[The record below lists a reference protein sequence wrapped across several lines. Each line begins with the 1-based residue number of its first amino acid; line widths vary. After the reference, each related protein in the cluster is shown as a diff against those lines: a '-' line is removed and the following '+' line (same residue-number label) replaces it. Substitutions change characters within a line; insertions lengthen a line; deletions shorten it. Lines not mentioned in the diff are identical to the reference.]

1 MADIVVGVLTITGAL
16 FVVLAGVGALRL
28 GDVYARM
35 HAITKAST
43 IAVVLIGAA
52 VAAYFGH
59 KAKVRAIR
67 YGSQT
72 RWAAASRGRV
82 HDRTVPHSR

>member
-1 MADIVVGVLTITGAL
+1 MEDTQLQELRDLVAQLSEKVQGLEAEVADLQA
-16 FVVLAGVGALRL
+16 
-28 GDVYARM
+28 
-35 HAITKAST
+35 TKEIPEADLV
-43 IAVVLIGAA
+43 AIGAA

-72 RWAAASRGRV
+72 RWAAATRTRV
-82 HDRTVPHSR
+82 HDRSVPHVR

>member
-1 MADIVVGVLTITGAL
+1 MAETETKELRDAVDALTQRVAELETRLAAL
-16 FVVLAGVGALRL
+16 EA
-28 GDVYARM
+28 
-35 HAITKAST
+35 KQT
-43 IAVVLIGAA
+43 IPEADLIAIGAA

-82 HDRTVPHSR
+82 HDRSVPHVR

>member
-1 MADIVVGVLTITGAL
+1 MEDTQLQELRDLVAQLSEKVQGLEAQVADLQA
-16 FVVLAGVGALRL
+16 
-28 GDVYARM
+28 
-35 HAITKAST
+35 TKEIPEADL
-43 IAVVLIGAA
+43 IAIGAA

-72 RWAAASRGRV
+72 RWAAATRTRV
-82 HDRTVPHSR
+82 HDRSVPHVR

>member
-1 MADIVVGVLTITGAL
+1 MEDTTLQELRDAVAALAEKVSVLEARVATLEAQQEIPEADL
-16 FVVLAGVGALRL
+16 
-28 GDVYARM
+28 
-35 HAITKAST
+35 
-43 IAVVLIGAA
+43 IAIGAA

-82 HDRTVPHSR
+82 HDRSVPHVR

>member
-1 MADIVVGVLTITGAL
+1 MEDTTLQELQATVAALVEKVAVLEAQ
-16 FVVLAGVGALRL
+16 VAVLEDCRQIPENDL
-28 GDVYARM
+28 
-35 HAITKAST
+35 
-43 IAVVLIGAA
+43 IAIGAA

-72 RWAAASRGRV
+72 RWAAASRARV
-82 HDRTVPHSR
+82 HDRSVPHVR

>member
-1 MADIVVGVLTITGAL
+1 MEDTQLQELRDLVAQLSEKVQGLEAQVADLQA
-16 FVVLAGVGALRL
+16 
-28 GDVYARM
+28 
-35 HAITKAST
+35 TKEIPEADLV
-43 IAVVLIGAA
+43 AIGAA

-72 RWAAASRGRV
+72 RWAAASRQRV
-82 HDRTVPHSR
+82 HDRSVPHVR

>member
-1 MADIVVGVLTITGAL
+1 MNDMSPEE
-16 FVVLAGVGALRL
+16 LR
-28 GDVYARM
+28 A
-35 HAITKAST
+35 T
-43 IAVVLIGAA
+43 IASLTEQMQAMQARVTALEGQHDEVPEADLVLIGAA

-67 YGSQT
+67 YGSQG

>member
-1 MADIVVGVLTITGAL
+1 MTDPSLTELAAAVAALTEQVATLQARVAELEAEQEIPEADL
-16 FVVLAGVGALRL
+16 
-28 GDVYARM
+28 
-35 HAITKAST
+35 
-43 IAVVLIGAA
+43 IAIGAA

-67 YGSQT
+67 YGSQS

-82 HDRTVPHSR
+82 HDRSVPHVR

>member
-1 MADIVVGVLTITGAL
+1 MEDTTLQELRDAVAALTDKVSALETRIASLEDCREIPEADLVA
-16 FVVLAGVGALRL
+16 
-28 GDVYARM
+28 
-35 HAITKAST
+35 
-43 IAVVLIGAA
+43 IGAA

-72 RWAAASRGRV
+72 RWAAASRARV
-82 HDRTVPHSR
+82 HDRSVPHVR

>member
-1 MADIVVGVLTITGAL
+1 MEDTQLQELQSLISQLTERIQDLEAQVADLQAAKEIPEADL
-16 FVVLAGVGALRL
+16 
-28 GDVYARM
+28 
-35 HAITKAST
+35 
-43 IAVVLIGAA
+43 IAIGAA

-72 RWAAASRGRV
+72 RWAAASRQRV
-82 HDRTVPHSR
+82 HDRSVPHVR

>member
-1 MADIVVGVLTITGAL
+1 MEDTQLQELQAL
-16 FVVLAGVGALRL
+16 VAQLAGRVQELEERL
-28 GDVYARM
+28 
-35 HAITKAST
+35 ST
-43 IAVVLIGAA
+43 LEEEQEIPEADLIAIGAA

-72 RWAAASRGRV
+72 RWAAASRTRV
-82 HDRTVPHSR
+82 HDRSVPHVR

>member
-1 MADIVVGVLTITGAL
+1 MEDTQYQELRDAVAALTDKVAELEAKVAKLESLQEIPEADL
-16 FVVLAGVGALRL
+16 
-28 GDVYARM
+28 
-35 HAITKAST
+35 
-43 IAVVLIGAA
+43 IAIGAA

-67 YGSQT
+67 YGSQS

-82 HDRTVPHSR
+82 HDRSVPHVR

>member
-1 MADIVVGVLTITGAL
+1 MEDTQLQELRDLIAQLTEKVQGLEAQVESLSAKDIPESDL
-16 FVVLAGVGALRL
+16 
-28 GDVYARM
+28 
-35 HAITKAST
+35 
-43 IAVVLIGAA
+43 IAIGAA

-72 RWAAASRGRV
+72 RWAAATRTRV
-82 HDRTVPHSR
+82 HDRSVPHVR

>member
-1 MADIVVGVLTITGAL
+1 MEDTTLQELRDAVAALTEKVSVLEARVATLEAQQEIPEADL
-16 FVVLAGVGALRL
+16 
-28 GDVYARM
+28 
-35 HAITKAST
+35 
-43 IAVVLIGAA
+43 IAIGAA

-82 HDRTVPHSR
+82 HDRSVPHVR

>member
-1 MADIVVGVLTITGAL
+1 MEDKTLQELRDLVAELSDKVSSLEEKVARLEAQQEIPEADL
-16 FVVLAGVGALRL
+16 
-28 GDVYARM
+28 
-35 HAITKAST
+35 
-43 IAVVLIGAA
+43 IAIGAA

-82 HDRTVPHSR
+82 HDRSVPHVR